1 MDNATRLKILAAQ
14 YAGDSPDAI
23 VSGFL
28 APGASAGI
36 FFIGVIIVIGII
48 VGILDHFTDEKPP
61 EVWKEFQY
69 DERETKKENKKDVR

>member
-36 FFIGVIIVIGII
+36 FFIGVIIIIGII
-48 VGILDHFTDEKPP
+48 VGVLDHFTDEKPP
-61 EVWKEFQY
+61 EVWKEVQY
-69 DERETKKENKKDVR
+69 DEREAKRKDKNDVR

>member
-36 FFIGVIIVIGII
+36 FFIGVIIIIGII
-48 VGILDHFTDEKPP
+48 VGVLDHFTDEKPP
-61 EVWKEFQY
+61 EVWKEVQY
-69 DERETKKENKKDVR
+69 DERENKKENKNDVR

>member
-48 VGILDHFTDEKPP
+48 VGVLDHFTDEKP
-61 EVWKEFQY
+61 EVWKEVQY
-69 DERETKKENKKDVR
+69 DERENKKENKNDVR

>member
-36 FFIGVIIVIGII
+36 FFIGVIIIIGII
-48 VGILDHFTDEKPP
+48 VGVLDHFTEKQP
-61 EVWKEFQY
+61 EIWKEVQY
-69 DERETKKENKKDVR
+69 DERESKKENKKDVR

>member
-36 FFIGVIIVIGII
+36 FFIGVIII
-48 VGILDHFTDEKPP
+48 VGVIIGVLDHFTDEKQP
-61 EVWKEFQY
+61 EVWKEVQY
-69 DERETKKENKKDVR
+69 DERENKKENKNDVR

>member
-36 FFIGVIIVIGII
+36 FFIGVIIIIGVI
-48 VGILDHFTDEKPP
+48 VGVLDHFTEKQP
-61 EVWKEFQY
+61 EIWKEVQY
-69 DERETKKENKKDVR
+69 DERESEKENKKDVR

>member
-28 APGASAGI
+28 APGVSAGI
-36 FFIGVIIVIGII
+36 FFIGVIIIIGVI
-48 VGILDHFTDEKPP
+48 VGVIDHFTEKQP
-61 EVWKEFQY
+61 EVWKEVQY
-69 DERETKKENKKDVR
+69 DERETKKENKNDVR

>member
-14 YAGDSPDAI
+14 YAGVSPDAI

-36 FFIGVIIVIGII
+36 FFIGVIIIIGII
-48 VGILDHFTDEKPP
+48 VGVLDHFTDEKQP
-61 EVWKEFQY
+61 EVWKEVQY
-69 DERETKKENKKDVR
+69 DERENKEENKK

>member
-28 APGASAGI
+28 APGVSAGI

-48 VGILDHFTDEKPP
+48 VGVLDHFTDEKP
-61 EVWKEFQY
+61 EIWKEVQY
-69 DERETKKENKKDVR
+69 DERETKKENKNDVR

>member
-14 YAGDSPDAI
+14 YAGDSPDTI

-36 FFIGVIIVIGII
+36 FFIGVIIIIGII
-48 VGILDHFTDEKPP
+48 VGVLDHFTEKQP
-61 EVWKEFQY
+61 EIWKEVQY
-69 DERETKKENKKDVR
+69 DERENEKENKKDVR

>member
-36 FFIGVIIVIGII
+36 FFIGVIIIIGII
-48 VGILDHFTDEKPP
+48 VGILDHFTDEKQP
-61 EVWKEFQY
+61 EVWKEVQY
-69 DERETKKENKKDVR
+69 DERENKKENKNDVR

>member
-36 FFIGVIIVIGII
+36 FFIAVIIIIGVIVGVI
-48 VGILDHFTDEKPP
+48 DHFTEKQP
-61 EVWKEFQY
+61 EVWKEVQY
-69 DERETKKENKKDVR
+69 DERENKEENKK

>member
-14 YAGDSPDAI
+14 YAGDSPDAV

-36 FFIGVIIVIGII
+36 FFIGVIIIIGII
-48 VGILDHFTDEKPP
+48 VGVLDHFTEKQP
-61 EVWKEFQY
+61 EIWHEVHY
-69 DERETKKENKKDVR
+69 DERENKKENKKDVR

>member
-28 APGASAGI
+28 APGVSAGI
-36 FFIGVIIVIGII
+36 FFIGVIIIIGVI
-48 VGILDHFTDEKPP
+48 VGVIDHFTEKQP
-61 EVWKEFQY
+61 EVWKEVQY
-69 DERETKKENKKDVR
+69 DERENKEENKK

>member
-36 FFIGVIIVIGII
+36 FFIGVIIIIGII
-48 VGILDHFTDEKPP
+48 VGILDHFTDEKQP
-61 EVWKEFQY
+61 EVWKEVQY
-69 DERETKKENKKDVR
+69 DERETKKENKNDVR

>member
-28 APGASAGI
+28 APGVSAGI
-36 FFIGVIIVIGII
+36 FFIGVIIIIGVIIG
-48 VGILDHFTDEKPP
+48 VLDHFTDEKPP
-61 EVWKEFQY
+61 EVWKEVQY
-69 DERETKKENKKDVR
+69 DERENKKENKNDVR

>member
-36 FFIGVIIVIGII
+36 FFIGVIIVIGVII
-48 VGILDHFTDEKPP
+48 GVLDHFTDEKPP
-61 EVWKEFQY
+61 EVQY

>member
-1 MDNATRLKILAAQ
+1 MDNATRLTILAAQ
-14 YAGDSPDAI
+14 YAGDSPNSV

-36 FFIGVIIVIGII
+36 FCIGIIIVVGIVIG
-48 VGILDHFTDEKPP
+48 VLDHFTEKQP
-61 EVWKEFQY
+61 EVWKEIQY

>member
-36 FFIGVIIVIGII
+36 FFIGVIIIIGII
-48 VGILDHFTDEKPP
+48 VGVLDHFTEKQP
-61 EVWKEFQY
+61 EIWKEVQY
-69 DERETKKENKKDVR
+69 DERENEKENKNDVR

>member
-28 APGASAGI
+28 APGVSAGI
-36 FFIGVIIVIGII
+36 FFIGVIIIIGVIIG
-48 VGILDHFTDEKPP
+48 VLDHFTDEKQP
-61 EVWKEFQY
+61 EIWKEIQY
-69 DERETKKENKKDVR
+69 EEREIKRKDKNDVR

>member
-36 FFIGVIIVIGII
+36 FFIGVIIIIGII
-48 VGILDHFTDEKPP
+48 VGVLDHFTDEKQP
-61 EVWKEFQY
+61 EVWKEVQY
-69 DERETKKENKKDVR
+69 DERENKKENKNDVR

>member
-28 APGASAGI
+28 APGVSAGI
-36 FFIGVIIVIGII
+36 FFIGVIIIIGIV

-61 EVWKEFQY
+61 EVWKEVQY
-69 DERETKKENKKDVR
+69 DERETKKENKNDVR

>member
-36 FFIGVIIVIGII
+36 FFIGVIIIIGII
-48 VGILDHFTDEKPP
+48 VGVLDHFTDEKQP
-61 EVWKEFQY
+61 EIWKEVQY
-69 DERETKKENKKDVR
+69 DERESEKENKKDVR